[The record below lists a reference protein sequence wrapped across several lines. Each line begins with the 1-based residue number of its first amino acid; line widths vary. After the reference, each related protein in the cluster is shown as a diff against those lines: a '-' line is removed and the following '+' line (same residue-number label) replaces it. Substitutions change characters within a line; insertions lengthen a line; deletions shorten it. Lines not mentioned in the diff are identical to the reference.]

1 MTEPQKYGNNP
12 RKYRTAM
19 GSGRAS
25 AAAGFFG
32 SVYIFRRQDKNMW
45 NKKKRVIKRYIK
57 NYRENERKYLHK
69 SICNCTA

>member
-1 MTEPQKYGNNP
+1 METIPGNTGLLWDPAALLP
-12 RKYRTAM
+12 RPD
-19 GSGRAS
+19 
-25 AAAGFFG
+25 FLG